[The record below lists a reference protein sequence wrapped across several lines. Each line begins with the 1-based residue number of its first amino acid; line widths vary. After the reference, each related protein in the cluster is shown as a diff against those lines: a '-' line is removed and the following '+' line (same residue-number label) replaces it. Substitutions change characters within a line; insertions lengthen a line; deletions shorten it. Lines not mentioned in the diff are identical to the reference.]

1 MLILDPSSKVSPRSR
16 QQARNEVRKPH
27 GSFRG
32 AFSHCCRDRTEQV
45 RTPQGER
52 REARSWKLNE
62 ITSSNSATKNV
73 RVEGGVISNAIHRCL
88 GAVLA
93 FFKAERC
100 PRINPSEIWELRE
113 IAARARA
120 GFEALS
126 SLENWPKIG
135 TPFPSS
141 GDDTAWEMELDP
153 ISPDFWVPFPRT
165 RFSIGL
171 PPLWLRLIEA
181 RHGVEERKGE
191 RTGATPP
198 FLGCLR
204 VRTHSSFPIR
214 VYGHVAPP
222 VGVAPLSFIPAG
234 RLGLG
239 PDNRKRSQMKSPHI
253 ASVVGR
259 RKPGDR
265 AGGGVSVVVNVA

>member
-1 MLILDPSSKVSPRSR
+1 M
-16 QQARNEVRKPH
+16 
-27 GSFRG
+27 
-32 AFSHCCRDRTEQV
+32 
-45 RTPQGER
+45 
-52 REARSWKLNE
+52 
-62 ITSSNSATKNV
+62 
-73 RVEGGVISNAIHRCL
+73 ISNAIHRCL

-100 PRINPSEIWELRE
+100 PRIDPSEIWELRE
-113 IAARARA
+113 IAARAR
-120 GFEALS
+120 GGLEALS

-135 TPFPSS
+135 TPFH
-141 GDDTAWEMELDP
+141 
-153 ISPDFWVPFPRT
+153 RT

-198 FLGCLR
+198 FWGCLR
-204 VRTHSSFPIR
+204 VRTHFSFHMCGC
-214 VYGHVAPP
+214 GHGDTP

-239 PDNRKRSQMKSPHI
+239 PDNRKRSQIKSPHI

-259 RKPGDR
+259 RKPVDR
-265 AGGGVSVVVNVA
+265 AGDVGRNRGSSSTVRTGEIGFYFTVKTGERSGGGRGGSARRRAADWT

>member
-1 MLILDPSSKVSPRSR
+1 M
-16 QQARNEVRKPH
+16 
-27 GSFRG
+27 
-32 AFSHCCRDRTEQV
+32 
-45 RTPQGER
+45 
-52 REARSWKLNE
+52 
-62 ITSSNSATKNV
+62 
-73 RVEGGVISNAIHRCL
+73 ISNAIHRCL

-198 FLGCLR
+198 LFGVSPCPHPLFISHSC
-204 VRTHSSFPIR
+204 VRTRS
-214 VYGHVAPP
+214 PP
-222 VGVAPLSFIPAG
+222 GWG
-234 RLGLG
+234 RSLVIYPCGKA
-239 PDNRKRSQMKSPHI
+239 RTRT
-253 ASVVGR
+253 
-259 RKPGDR
+259 
-265 AGGGVSVVVNVA
+265 